1 MIGSIGSIGSQEF
14 KQGDVERC
22 DTIDVWETFA
32 RRVRII
38 KVWIWANVLY
48 LGKFHPKIVD
58 EGPNLALFLY

>member
-1 MIGSIGSIGSQEF
+1 MMSGLHGYT
-14 KQGDVERC
+14 VP
-22 DTIDVWETFA
+22 TLWETFA

>member
-1 MIGSIGSIGSQEF
+1 MWRGVTPLMSG
-14 KQGDVERC
+14 
-22 DTIDVWETFA
+22 ETFA

>member
-1 MIGSIGSIGSQEF
+1 MWRGVTPLMSGLHGYT
-14 KQGDVERC
+14 VP
-22 DTIDVWETFA
+22 TLWETFA